1 LISDFN
7 RAQLNKR
14 IPDNNFK
21 MNASAFTTEQTR
33 MIDALKSTGADT
45 EAIEKHFAG
54 LNQRIG
60 DLAAPETLLTAE
72 EEAELSALQDEEE
85 GSNWTEEEF
94 QAAEAMLN
102 AARNTVPA
110 SLLLESTNT
119 KRRRGAPKGPR
130 NAPEPECRC
139 MARIAGTGHEQ
150 CKNTR
155 HTDHGEF
162 CARHGKQHAKNP
174 VPLQFD
180 ENGKKEGL
188 FFGRIDN
195 ERPQVDQQGR
205 ICVVYEGDQLSGDV
219 HWHPALPQAKKA
231 LRKEMREV
239 SNARKQAEKDA
250 KKAERQAKKE
260 AKAAERLTE
269 KEAKDEARAQKKTE
283 KSTEAKKARF
293 LAKKAR
299 KKSANG
305 FLAFRA
311 AFLQT
316 QLSISKPDGSKVR
329 AGEVSKLAGAQ
340 WKTMPAESKAIWTQV
355 AAQKLEQA
363 QKAEEAK
370 THELD
375 HLSTLL
381 LHA

>member
-1 LISDFN
+1 
-7 RAQLNKR
+7 
-14 IPDNNFK
+14 
-21 MNASAFTTEQTR
+21 
-33 MIDALKSTGADT
+33 
-45 EAIEKHFAG
+45 
-54 LNQRIG
+54 
-60 DLAAPETLLTAE
+60 
-72 EEAELSALQDEEE
+72 
-85 GSNWTEEEF
+85 
-94 QAAEAMLN
+94 
-102 AARNTVPA
+102 
-110 SLLLESTNT
+110 
-119 KRRRGAPKGPR
+119 
-130 NAPEPECRC
+130 
-139 MARIAGTGHEQ
+139 
-150 CKNTR
+150 
-155 HTDHGEF
+155 
-162 CARHGKQHAKNP
+162 
-174 VPLQFD
+174 
-180 ENGKKEGL
+180 
-188 FFGRIDN
+188 
-195 ERPQVDQQGR
+195 
-205 ICVVYEGDQLSGDV
+205 
-219 HWHPALPQAKKA
+219 
-231 LRKEMREV
+231 MREV

-260 AKAAERLTE
+260 AKAAERLAE

-340 WKTMPAESKAIWTQV
+340 WNTMPAESKAIWTQV

-363 QKAEEAK
+363 QKAKEAK

>member
-1 LISDFN
+1 MISYFT

-14 IPDNNFK
+14 IPDDNFK

-33 MIDALKSTGADT
+33 MIDALKSAGADT
-45 EAIEKHFAG
+45 DAIEKHFAE
-54 LNQRIG
+54 LNQRLD
-60 DLAAPETLLTAE
+60 DLAAPETLTAE

-102 AARNTVPA
+102 AARNTIPA

-130 NAPEPECRC
+130 KAPQPECRC

-162 CARHGKQHAKNP
+162 CARHGKQFAKNP

-180 ENGKKEGL
+180 ENGKKDGL

-195 ERPQVDQQGR
+195 ERPQVDEQGR
-205 ICVVYEGDQLSGDV
+205 VCVVYEGDQLSGEV

-231 LRKEMREV
+231 WREEMREV
-239 SNARKQAEKDA
+239 DSARKQAEKDA
-250 KKAERQAKKE
+250 KKAKRQAKKE
-260 AKAAERLTE
+260 AKAAERLAE
-269 KEAKDEARAQKKTE
+269 KEAKATERAQKKAEKATE
-283 KSTEAKKARF
+283 H
-293 LAKKAR
+293 KKAR
-299 KKSANG
+299 KKSPNG

-316 QLSISKPDGSKVR
+316 QLSISKMDGSKPR
-329 AGEVSKLAGAQ
+329 AGQVSKLAGAQ
-340 WKTMPAESKAIWTQV
+340 WKTMPAESKAVWTHL
-355 AAQKLEQA
+355 AAQKLAETE
-363 QKAEEAK
+363 KAEEAK

-375 HLSTLL
+375 HLSSVL